1 MSWRS
6 CHFQSLFRFILLN
19 SWVIFKCFKGKSR
32 YRKFI
37 KKLQVE
43 LVEKFKEG
51 QKKKEKQLQVKRKQ
65 SAERSKRY
73 RERKKQMKSESMEN

>member
-1 MSWRS
+1 MEEL
-6 CHFQSLFRFILLN
+6 SLPIFILLN

-51 QKKKEKQLQVKRKQ
+51 QKKKKEKQLQVKRKQ

-73 RERKKQMKSESMEN
+73 RERKKQMESESMEN